1 MDPRVPQADR
11 NFLQRPLV
19 SSRIQRDRHRCSSA
33 QCGEHKVVGRW
44 PAVRTPRRNGLIR
57 GQAMIAGDDF
67 LNEARGAPTDDHEPL
82 IAGRCTYSRFVH
94 WESPSDLRLSALSIC
109 SVSAAQSLFCGQN
122 LQTCSPP
129 SGQDRFHEFFWEPFE
144 PHLAIVS
151 LYTTLP
157 WTARAAKC
165 SSYAK
170 PRIQV
175 GTQREATRIYPKPLC
190 PLTPVPR
197 AGLEP
202 AQSDRN
208 PEAAPV
214 VAIHRFVLIQFE
226 VPSGPIRY
234 HPFPSKTPPACH
246 KYGTKRRRASSTVCP
261 RPDRPSTP
269 SET

>member
-44 PAVRTPRRNGLIR
+44 PAVRTPRPNGLIR

-82 IAGRCTYSRFVH
+82 IAGRCTYSRSVH

-122 LQTCSPP
+122 LQACSPP

-151 LYTTLP
+151 
-157 WTARAAKC
+157 R
-165 SSYAK
+165 
-170 PRIQV
+170 V
-175 GTQREATRIYPKPLC
+175 TQS
-190 PLTPVPR
+190 
-197 AGLEP
+197 LEF
-202 AQSDRN
+202 RWG
-208 PEAAPV
+208 
-214 VAIHRFVLIQFE
+214 RR
-226 VPSGPIRY
+226 G
-234 HPFPSKTPPACH
+234 
-246 KYGTKRRRASSTVCP
+246 RRRAFIPSPGSMVAV
-261 RPDRPSTP
+261 RPGPGRPSTP
-269 SET
+269 FPVEKRSNPIGNVKDTSWKIC